1 MESFIKSGKQLLEK
15 PMVRS
20 WSPRHRGGARLSMR
34 HLVMD
39 DEVVG
44 GTPKV
49 IGVHG
54 PPVPFIGCLP
64 QSGISELDILQ
75 TQKTR

>member
-20 WSPRHRGGARLSMR
+20 WSLRHRGGARLSMR
-34 HLVMD
+34 RLVVD

-44 GTPKV
+44 GTPNV
-49 IGVHG
+49 IACSWTSGSFHW
-54 PPVPFIGCLP
+54 VPASKRDLRAGHP
-64 QSGISELDILQ
+64 SDSKD
-75 TQKTR
+75 